1 MAELMQTYVAYG
13 TTEASPKGLNMGGF
27 LLGRLADLQ
36 VCAHVLDPSQGFRR
50 LTCHA
55 LQRGFAGRDLTHGI
69 SASSDGPLVMICMY
83 SPKVYR

>member
-1 MAELMQTYVAYG
+1 METYVAHG
-13 TTEASPKGLNMGGF
+13 TTNALLEGLNMGRL

-36 VCAHVLDPSQGFRR
+36 VCAHVHDPSQGVRR

-69 SASSDGPLVMICMY
+69 SASSDGPLVMI
-83 SPKVYR
+83 